1 MRHCH
6 LSKRYKVKGAAAA
19 ALQVA
24 CDQTVQIDHVG
35 ILNPR
40 VMDAV
45 PEAIAIVV
53 CAQLSHAPDRLL
65 RLDSLLFVLIVFVA
79 KRAPNEATREALSM
93 LPIHR
98 VARWQRL
105 VAQRIFDI
113 SDRRDRQNSTFWA
126 GCLLLSLFLCRLLL
140 SASRLLSEH
149 RALPIALVALV
160 IPCLA
165 RLVCTLGYTNCS
177 AKRADTAAQL
187 IESSLHRTAVD
198 LAADERVQGLQQ
210 PTLLVLE
217 RLRIMFPNGGE
228 INITTHRVMPIG
240 RGQQALIKVSL
251 VPP

>member
-6 LSKRYKVKGAAAA
+6 LSKRYEVKGAAAA
-19 ALQVA
+19 APQVA

-45 PEAIAIVV
+45 PEAVAIVV
-53 CAQLSHAPDRLL
+53 CAQLSHAHDRLL
-65 RLDSLLFVLIVFVA
+65 VGFLFVFVFVT

-105 VAQRIFDI
+105 VAQRIFDS
-113 SDRRDRQNSTFWA
+113 SDRRDRQHWTFWA
-126 GCLLLSLFLCRLLL
+126 GCLILSLFLCSFFL
-140 SASRLLSEH
+140 SACWLFSKH
-149 RALPIALVALV
+149 RALPIALVAFI

-165 RLVCTLGYTNCS
+165 RLVCTLGYTNCG

-187 IESSLHRTAVD
+187 IECSLHRTAID
-198 LAADERVQGLQQ
+198 PAEDDRVQGLQQ

-217 RLRIMFPNGGE
+217 RLRILFPNSRE
-228 INITTHRVMPIG
+228 VDIATDRVMPIV
-240 RGQQALIKVSL
+240 RGHQALIKVSL